1 MPSTLNPQPSTKVG
15 IFGGSFNPIHLGH
28 TALAAY
34 ICEQGLVDEVWLMV
48 SPQNP
53 LKRNLTLLDEQDRLT
68 MARLAVASYPMLKAS
83 DFEFTL
89 PRPSYTYH
97 TLQALREAY
106 PDCEFSLIIGED
118 NWQCF
123 DRWYRGKDI
132 ARETPIIVYPRD
144 VEGLGLRVEGKLR
157 DVYPTG
163 WYYFPQNSEEETLS
177 TLNPQTEFAGR
188 REKQPSTLNPQ
199 PSNGVRWPKGKA
211 TLTPQLLP
219 YSSTEVRESIAAGRD
234 TSHMLHPDV
243 AQYIKEKHLYLG

>member
-1 MPSTLNPQPSTKVG
+1 MKRIG

-53 LKRNLTLLDEQDRLT
+53 LKQDLTLLDENERLA
-68 MARLAVASYPMLKAS
+68 MARLAVAPYPMLKAC

-97 TLQALREAY
+97 TLQALRTTY
-106 PDCEFSLIIGED
+106 PDYEFSLIIGED

-123 DRWYRGKDI
+123 DRWFRGEDI
-132 ARETPIIVYPRD
+132 ARETPIIVYPRE
-144 VEGLGLRVEGKLR
+144 VESLGLRVEGKLR
-157 DVYPTG
+157 DKFPTG
-163 WYYFPQNSEEETLS
+163 WYLREEPQ
-177 TLNPQTEFAGR
+177 F
-188 REKQPSTLNPQ
+188 
-199 PSNGVRWPKGKA
+199 KGKQSSS
-211 TLTPQLLP
+211 PKLLP
-219 YSSTEVRESIAAGRD
+219 YSSTEVRKFIAEGQD

-243 AQYIKEKHLYLG
+243 AQHIKENRFYLK

>member
-1 MPSTLNPQPSTKVG
+1 MNPQPSTKVG

-34 ICEQGLVDEVWLMV
+34 ICEQGFVDEVWLMV

-53 LKRNLTLLDEQDRLT
+53 LKLDLTLLDENDRLA
-68 MARLAVASYPMLKAS
+68 MARLATAPYPMLRAC

-97 TLQALREAY
+97 TLQALRKAY
-106 PDCEFSLIIGED
+106 PDHEFSLIIGED

-123 DRWYRGKDI
+123 DRWYRGEDI
-132 ARETPIIVYPRD
+132 ARETSIIIYPRG

-163 WYYFPQNSEEETLS
+163 WYYFPQNPEEETPS
-177 TLNPQTEFAGR
+177 TLNPQTKFAGR

-199 PSNGVRWPKGKA
+199 PSP
-211 TLTPQLLP
+211 PQLLP
-219 YSSTEVRESIAAGRD
+219 YSSTEVRNHIAAGHD

-243 AQYIKEKHLYLG
+243 AQYIREKHLYQG

>member
-1 MPSTLNPQPSTKVG
+1 MKRIG

-53 LKRNLTLLDEQDRLT
+53 LKRNLALLDEQERLA
-68 MARLAVASYPMLKAS
+68 MARLAVAPYSMLQAC

-97 TLQALREAY
+97 TLQALRAAY

-123 DRWYRGKDI
+123 DRWYRGEDI

-144 VEGLGLRVEGKLR
+144 AEGKLKLI
-157 DVYPTG
+157 
-163 WYYFPQNSEEETLS
+163 SAKHESSLS
-177 TLNPQTEFAGR
+177 SGANAKGALAATTEPRSLAV
-188 REKQPSTLNPQ
+188 REKQALASQRSLLQQFGERDFP
-199 PSNGVRWPKGKA
+199 R
-211 TLTPQLLP
+211 LLP
-219 YSSTEVRESIAAGRD
+219 YSSTEIRQRIAAGQD
-234 TSHMLHPDV
+234 ASHMLHPDV
-243 AQYIKEKHLYLG
+243 AHYIKQKQYYIPKNDEV

>member
-1 MPSTLNPQPSTKVG
+1 MKRIG

-53 LKRNLTLLDEQDRLT
+53 LKLDLTLLDEQERLT
-68 MARLAVASYPMLKAS
+68 MARLAVVPYPTLRAC

-106 PDCEFSLIIGED
+106 PDHEFSLIIGED

-123 DRWYRGKDI
+123 DRWYRGEDI
-132 ARETPIIVYPRD
+132 ARKTPIIVYPRD
-144 VEGLGLRVEGKLR
+144 IEGELKIISAKQESPLSSGADAKGASVATTEALASQRSLLQQSCGGRGL
-157 DVYPTG
+157 
-163 WYYFPQNSEEETLS
+163 
-177 TLNPQTEFAGR
+177 
-188 REKQPSTLNPQ
+188 
-199 PSNGVRWPKGKA
+199 PK
-211 TLTPQLLP
+211 LLP
-219 YSSTEVRESIAAGRD
+219 YSSTEVRQAIAEGKD

-243 AQYIKEKHLYLG
+243 AQYIKENKLYTQQ

>member
-1 MPSTLNPQPSTKVG
+1 MKRIG

-53 LKRNLTLLDEQDRLT
+53 LKQNRELLDEKERLH
-68 MARLAVASYPMLKAS
+68 MARLAVAPYPMLKAC

-97 TLQALREAY
+97 TLQALRKAY
-106 PDCEFSLIIGED
+106 PDHEFSLIIGED

-123 DRWYRGKDI
+123 GRWYRGEDI
-132 ARETPIIVYPRD
+132 ARETPIIVYPRE
-144 VEGLGLRVEGKLR
+144 VEGELKIISEMQESPLSSGEGGGRGL
-157 DVYPTG
+157 
-163 WYYFPQNSEEETLS
+163 
-177 TLNPQTEFAGR
+177 
-188 REKQPSTLNPQ
+188 
-199 PSNGVRWPKGKA
+199 
-211 TLTPQLLP
+211 PQLLP
-219 YSSTEVRESIAAGRD
+219 YSSTEVRHHIAAGQE

-243 AQYIKEKHLYLG
+243 AQYIREKHFYQG